1 MGIQSRLRHDATPYH
16 SLIMVSI
23 VVSRL
28 LQACWPDAVV
38 FKAQSP
44 ATMFQLAAV
53 PVILLLWLIFRATKT
68 PRKYLHLVLC
78 ALAGNFVFLF
88 ILGAV
93 RGESW
98 SYVAAMMPVTI
109 AMVWIKPP
117 TYRAVIRSTNAFC
130 VSLIG
135 AAVIYQA
142 SVYLGVVESRNYLE
156 HRFLSLAAV
165 DFLRWRWEGP
175 FGNVNFA
182 GPAGAFLLVYGVTRF
197 GRWRVVLMVVGGIF
211 LVASECRG
219 AILGAS
225 VGLLTWLLTKERF
238 CGWKWNARTKVLIA
252 SAGIL
257 SSLSSFLILDP
268 TLNHRTEIWGDYLR
282 LWAESPWFGFER
294 LRLDTALQSGNVLLK
309 DLVGQSLYFPG
320 MEGHSLYVDTL
331 TRFGAAGLLLALFA
345 IAVILVLSWKAYRKG
360 MATGLIVAITFTVS
374 SLSDV
379 LSSWLYLSFLLLPL
393 VIAALLS
400 ATWLQEC
407 ESRSRSADPALSKQE
422 PVVINA

>member
-1 MGIQSRLRHDATPYH
+1 MGIRSRLRHDATPYL
-16 SLIMVSI
+16 SVIMISI

-53 PVILLLWLIFRATKT
+53 PVVVLLWLIFRAAKT
-68 PRKYLHLVLC
+68 PRKYLHLVLF

-88 ILGAV
+88 VLGAV

-98 SYVAAMMPVTI
+98 SYVAALMPVTI
-109 AMVWIKPP
+109 ALLWIKPP
-117 TYRAVIRSTNAFC
+117 TYRAVIHSTNAFC
-130 VSLIG
+130 ISLIG

-142 SVYLGVVESRNYLE
+142 FVYLGVVESRNYLE
-156 HRFLSLAAV
+156 HRFLGLAAV

-182 GPAGAFLLVYGVTRF
+182 GPAGAFLFVYGVTRF
-197 GRWRVVLMVVGGIF
+197 GWWRVTLMVVGGIF

-219 AILGAS
+219 AMLGAS
-225 VGLLTWLLTKERF
+225 VGLLTWLLSRDRLA
-238 CGWKWNARTKVLIA
+238 GWKWNTRSKAVIA
-252 SAGIL
+252 STGIVSL
-257 SSLSSFLILDP
+257 LSSFLIFDS
-268 TLNHRTEIWGDYLR
+268 TLNHRTEIWGDFLR
-282 LWAESPWFGFER
+282 LWVESPWFGFER
-294 LRLDTALQSGNVLLK
+294 LRLDTALQSGDVLLK
-309 DLVGQSLYFPG
+309 DLAGQSLYFPG

-331 TRFGAAGLLLALFA
+331 TRFGAAGLLMGLFA
-345 IAVILVLSWKAYRKG
+345 IAVILVLCWKAYRKG
-360 MATGLIVAITFTVS
+360 MATGLIVALTFTVA

-379 LSSWLYLSFLLLPL
+379 LSSWLYLSFLILPL

-407 ESRSRSADPALSKQE
+407 ESKGQSASSAPGKQE
-422 PVVINA
+422 TVAINA